1 MKKQQNI
8 SLGAEK
14 NSSAE
19 TYVRQQLGSYI
30 RGEAKRNQP
39 PDDVDWQRLETIVFY
54 HNVAA
59 IFSNLTN
66 DNDHVSHW
74 FPHKMKILSS
84 NLHNLKTA
92 VFLFSILD
100 THNIDAVGMRGINL
114 ANFIYADPSLRPM
127 HDIDIL
133 IRPEDRERLHDTLE
147 EQGHKP
153 TEYLRSQ
160 LVYEINGVIFE
171 FHWLSLTPK
180 RYRDCLDSDFL
191 VSSRQAKQTPEGTVY
206 CLPLELELISVVTH
220 AFIHHNLDTLL
231 RIADIGILMAQPQM
245 AWQFIVDWTKKVK
258 LSNLF
263 CFTLSF
269 VNQFFH
275 LGKERELE
283 LFGGI
288 LPGDV
293 KKVYRAYDEY
303 LWGRESLGGMLL
315 MHRNHFFVAE
325 RFETKMRQF
334 LVLLGSTK
342 LEPFYHILVNK
353 KNYRVGNVSN

>member
-8 SLGAEK
+8 SFGAEK
-14 NSSAE
+14 SSSAE
-19 TYVRQQLGSYI
+19 TYVLQQLGSYI
-30 RGEAKRNQP
+30 RGEATRNQP

-59 IFSNLTN
+59 IFSNLIS
-66 DNDHVSHW
+66 DDDHVRQW
-74 FPHKMKILSS
+74 FPHKMKILSA

-100 THNIDAVGMRGINL
+100 EHKIDAVGMRGINL

-133 IRPEDRERLHDTLE
+133 IRPEDRDRLHDALE

-153 TEYLRSQ
+153 TACLRSQ

-171 FHWLSLTPK
+171 IHWFSLTAK

-191 VSSRQAKQTPEGTVY
+191 VSSRQAKQTPEGTVF
-206 CLPLELELISVVTH
+206 CLPLEQELISVVTH

-231 RIADIGILMAQPQM
+231 RITDIGILMAQPQM
-245 AWQFIVDWTKKVK
+245 DWQFIVDWTKTVK
-258 LSNLF
+258 LTNLF

-275 LGKERELE
+275 LGKERELD
-283 LFGGI
+283 LFGDI
-288 LPGDV
+288 LPTDV
-293 KKVYRAYDEY
+293 KNIHRAYEEY
-303 LWGRESLGGMLL
+303 LWGRESLGGMLS
-315 MHRNHFFVAE
+315 MHRNQFFVAQ

-334 LVLLGSTK
+334 LLLLGSTK
-342 LEPFYHILVNK
+342 LESFYQMLVNK
-353 KNYRVGNVSN
+353 KNYRLGNVSK